1 MELMECHPQ
10 YTQVQT
16 LLSVQPSRFNREYEL
31 LWLRVEAAERSHGG
45 TLLVGGLYH
54 PPNPCYEVSGLY
66 DHSENSLE
74 RLLESNPGAS
84 VVMAGD
90 FKKLDL
96 AEVSARVGLL
106 PLVSQPTLLFLP
118 GPGLGAPLSSYLEV
132 ALYKFHR

>member
-1 MELMECHPQ
+1 M
-10 YTQVQT
+10 
-16 LLSVQPSRFNREYEL
+16 
-31 LWLRVEAAERSHGG
+31 EAAERSHGG

-84 VVMAGD
+84 VVLAGD

>member
-1 MELMECHPQ
+1 
-10 YTQVQT
+10 
-16 LLSVQPSRFNREYEL
+16 
-31 LWLRVEAAERSHGG
+31 
-45 TLLVGGLYH
+45 VGGLYH

-84 VVMAGD
+84 VVLAGD

-106 PLVSQPTLLFLP
+106 PLVSQPTRGTKVLDMIMTSD
-118 GPGLGAPLSSYLEV
+118 PLSYSIKVITSLGFNV
-132 ALYKFHR
+132 AYTQSHVVGLHWTQEY